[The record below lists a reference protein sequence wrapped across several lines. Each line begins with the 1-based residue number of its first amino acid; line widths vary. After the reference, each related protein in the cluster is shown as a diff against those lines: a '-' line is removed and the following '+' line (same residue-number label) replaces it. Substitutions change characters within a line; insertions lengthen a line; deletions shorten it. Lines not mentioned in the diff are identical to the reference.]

1 MAELTALQSVP
12 LGQIGSGS
20 AQVFNPM
27 PAVQIL
33 QQQQQ
38 RQDQIDWHNKQA
50 ALAKQKAEAEARK
63 KAEEDEVVA
72 KYKENQ
78 GEIFAKYGKEV
89 RDSLINTGQQNWAGL
104 KKPEKQQFIADVD
117 DITTGVNTWSLG
129 QDQKLKDWRLR
140 NNSYYN
146 VPSSV
151 VEQEADDFAR
161 SKPDF
166 YKRDFVSE
174 LDQKVRKNP
183 AFYNFGA
190 VGDDLVKG
198 YDAVSVKKTDTR
210 GIEFEDKFSPFF
222 AKTKDPKTG
231 KFKFKIDPSTGKPF
245 FDKEFTME
253 MINKNPIARE
263 MMENYVPS
271 RTVEL
276 QKNPQFSN
284 IKPDELGKVAQGE
297 LIDKFFKGR
306 GVYNVAEDLE
316 PTPERAGSKTK
327 LPYTKSKGS
336 RSSFTINMYD
346 AAGTPFTEKDSAGN
360 EIFSK
365 QDGTWTDPNAENYK
379 FDKPQVANANIR
391 AFVMSNT
398 EEAKSAGLV
407 VKNNKGGYT
416 LKQGFKY
423 QLASK
428 QRRPV
433 AKEDIKFFKPDG
445 QVEYII
451 KEGTPIGDETY
462 KAMKNDPNKYKLNK
476 VRMENGYEVTANV
489 SYPNYDDEGEPI
501 YSSGKQIKGGAFPTI
516 KLFIP
521 EDEAAD
527 IKTAIRQKESEETDN
542 TPKAGSKW

>member
-78 GEIFAKYGKEV
+78 GEIFAKYGREV

-117 DITTGVNTWSLG
+117 DVTTGIDVWSLG
-129 QDQKLKDWRLR
+129 QDQKLKDWRSR
-140 NNSYYN
+140 NDRYYN
-146 VPSSV
+146 VSSSV

-161 SKPDF
+161 SKKDF

-174 LDQKVRKNP
+174 LDKKVRSNP

-231 KFKFKIDPSTGKPF
+231 KFKFAIDPSTGKPF

-253 MINKNPIARE
+253 MINKSPIARE

-271 RTVEL
+271 RIVEL

-346 AAGTPFTEKDSAGN
+346 TAGN
-360 EIFSK
+360 AMKASDKETPLT

-391 AFVMSNT
+391 AFVMSNP
-398 EEAKSAGLV
+398 EEAKSAELV
-407 VKNNKGGYT
+407 VKNKKGGYT
-416 LKQGFKY
+416 LKQGFQY

-433 AKEDIKFFKPDG
+433 AKEDIEFFKPDG
-445 QVEYII
+445 TIKYII
-451 KEGTPIGDETY
+451 KEGTPIDDDTY
-462 KAMKNDPNKYKLNK
+462 KAMKNDPNKYKLKK
-476 VRMENGYEVTANV
+476 VRIENGYEVTANV
-489 SYPNYDDEGEPI
+489 RYPNYDEDGVP
-501 YSSGKQIKGGAFPTI
+501 YDSQGKQIKGGAFPTI

-521 EDEAAD
+521 EDEATD
-527 IKTAIRQKESEETDN
+527 IKTAIKQKESEETDN